1 MIIVLR
7 PDASER
13 EVDHIVDRLRELGL
27 KSQLSTGQ
35 ERTIIGVI
43 GDDRI
48 LQNQPLTALPGVE
61 SVLPILAP
69 WKLVSREFKKEGTI
83 IDVGGVKIGAN
94 RLAIM
99 AGPCAVERLELT
111 VGIAHEVK
119 AAGASILRGGAYK
132 PRTSPYSFQGLGRE
146 GLDYLAEAR
155 KQTGLPVVS
164 EILDTRDIELFL
176 EKADIIQIG
185 ARNMQ
190 NFELLKEV
198 GAYDKPVLLKRG
210 LSATI
215 KEFLLSAEY
224 IMSRGNRNVMLCE
237 RGIRTFETQYRNT
250 LDLAA
255 IPTLKE
261 LSHLP
266 VIVDPSHATGRW
278 NLVAPMSKA
287 AVAAGADGI
296 LIEVHSNP
304 ECALCDGEESI
315 KPTKFKELMHDMRK
329 IAHAVGRAREA
340 GSGSAVGE
348 GGQDAALTASSI
360 ARTVCSPAVLL
371 EAPTHFPPTTSWK
384 MVKWFA
390 PAIVVSVAW
399 NPAARSAAAAFFD
412 SQAGQF
418 RSSDA
423 ETRTTSASRRSSS
436 STGNGC
442 GRPDQR

>member
-1 MIIVLR
+1 MIIVLK
-7 PDASER
+7 PDVSQSQ
-13 EVDHIVDRLRELGL
+13 VDHIIDRLRDLGL
-27 KSQLSTGQ
+27 KSQISTGQ

-48 LQNQPLTALPGVE
+48 LHSQPLNALPGVE

-69 WKLVSREFKKEGTI
+69 WKLVSREFQKEGTV
-83 IDVGGVKIGAN
+83 IDVNGVRIGDKK
-94 RLAIM
+94 LAVM

-111 VGIAHEVK
+111 LGIAHEVK
-119 AAGASILRGGAYK
+119 AAGASALRGGAYK

-146 GLDYLAEAR
+146 GLDYLVEAR

-176 EKADIIQIG
+176 EKADIIQVG
-185 ARNMQ
+185 TRNMQ

-224 IMSRGNRNVMLCE
+224 IMSRGNRNVILCE

-255 IPTLKE
+255 IPTLKK

-266 VIVDPSHATGRW
+266 VIVDPSHATGKW
-278 NLVAPMSKA
+278 DLVGPMSKA
-287 AVAAGADGI
+287 AVAAGADGL

-315 KPTKFKELMHDMRK
+315 TPEKFKALMHDLAA
-329 IAHAVGRAREA
+329 IAKAVGRE
-340 GSGSAVGE
+340 V
-348 GGQDAALTASSI
+348 
-360 ARTVCSPAVLL
+360 
-371 EAPTHFPPTTSWK
+371 
-384 MVKWFA
+384 
-390 PAIVVSVAW
+390 
-399 NPAARSAAAAFFD
+399 
-412 SQAGQF
+412 
-418 RSSDA
+418 
-423 ETRTTSASRRSSS
+423 
-436 STGNGC
+436 
-442 GRPDQR
+442 